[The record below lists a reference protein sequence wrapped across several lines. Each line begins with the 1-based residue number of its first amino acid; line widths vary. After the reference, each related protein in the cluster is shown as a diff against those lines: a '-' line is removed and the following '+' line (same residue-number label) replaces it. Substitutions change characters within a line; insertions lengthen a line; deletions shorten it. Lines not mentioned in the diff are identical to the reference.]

1 MQRKKKLS
9 LPYRQ
14 KKSEKSDK
22 VNLQNSSGA
31 IAKQQLHCVGGGLA
45 VGRCNA
51 GYIPLGCSAD
61 KTFSHGLRIN
71 ISWFEVYFSWFE
83 VYFSHNEM

>member
-22 VNLQNSSGA
+22 ANLQNSSGA
-31 IAKQQLHCVGGGLA
+31 IAKQQLHCVGVGLA

-51 GYIPLGCSAD
+51 GYIPSGCSAD

-71 ISWFEVYFSWFE
+71 ISWFEVYFS
-83 VYFSHNEM
+83 HNEM